1 MTWLFPHVWLWVLI
15 SALLGF
21 AITFYAML
29 GPTRGARSE
38 RAPRGPRRTKTPPA
52 AEPVGERARRRAAL
66 AQESRRTK
74 DDAAVDETADDA
86 ADDAADDLPDDLPD
100 DTVVADAADQKAPVA
115 SSGAPVAVAAD
126 SGGTR
131 RRRHYDVDDV
141 EVSNWEPGQTFTV
154 ARAERADQLE
164 PAEQSAGAPPSR
176 YAAVRPGDSTT
187 RSDEPPARRSAAPD
201 PAVALFGE
209 GAASANPD
217 GSAPEGYPVKA
228 SGRTMTFFP
237 AGSPS
242 HDEVAADVWFRD
254 EQSAAAAGFAH
265 WDADQR

>member
-52 AEPVGERARRRAAL
+52 DEPVGERARRRAAL

-74 DDAAVDETADDA
+74 DDAAADET

-100 DTVVADAADQKAPVA
+100 DTVVADAADQKAPVT

-141 EVSNWEPGQTFTV
+141 EVSSFGSRGRPSPLRGPSRLSGLISLSRPSSRRGHRRPGTPPH
-154 ARAERADQLE
+154 ARAT
-164 PAEQSAGAPPSR
+164 APPDPTN
-176 YAAVRPGDSTT
+176 RPPGG
-187 RSDEPPARRSAAPD
+187 RQHPARRSRSSARARRPRTPTAAP
-201 PAVALFGE
+201 PRAT
-209 GAASANPD
+209 
-217 GSAPEGYPVKA
+217 
-228 SGRTMTFFP
+228 R
-237 AGSPS
+237 
-242 HDEVAADVWFRD
+242 
-254 EQSAAAAGFAH
+254 
-265 WDADQR
+265 

>member
-38 RAPRGPRRTKTPPA
+38 RAPRGPRRRETLPA
-52 AEPVGERARRRAAL
+52 DEPVGERARRRAAL

-86 ADDAADDLPDDLPD
+86 ADD
-100 DTVVADAADQKAPVA
+100 TVVADAADQKAPVT

-126 SGGTR
+126 AGGTR

-141 EVSNWEPGQTFTV
+141 EVSTWEPGQTFTV
-154 ARAERADQLE
+154 ARAEQAERAEQ
-164 PAEQSAGAPPSR
+164 PEQSAGAPPSR
-176 YAAVRPGDSTT
+176 YAAARPGDSAT
-187 RSDEPPARRSAAPD
+187 RSDEPPARPSAAPD

-228 SGRTMTFFP
+228 SGRRMTFFP

-242 HDEVAADVWFRD
+242 YDEVAADVWFRD

>member
-21 AITFYAML
+21 AITLYAIL
-29 GPTRGARSE
+29 GPTRVTRSE
-38 RAPRGPRRTKTPPA
+38 RAPRGPRRTK
-52 AEPVGERARRRAAL
+52 
-66 AQESRRTK
+66 
-74 DDAAVDETADDA
+74 DDAAADETAADA
-86 ADDAADDLPDDLPD
+86 AD

-141 EVSNWEPGQTFTV
+141 EVSSWEPGQTFTV
-154 ARAERADQLE
+154 ARAEHAERADQPE
-164 PAEQSAGAPPSR
+164 RAEQSTGAAPSR
-176 YAAVRPGDSTT
+176 YVSARPGDSTT

-242 HDEVAADVWFRD
+242 YDEVAADVWFRD

>member
-52 AEPVGERARRRAAL
+52 DEPVGERARRRAAL

-86 ADDAADDLPDDLPD
+86 ADD
-100 DTVVADAADQKAPVA
+100 TVVADAADQKAPVA

-126 SGGTR
+126 AGGTR

-141 EVSNWEPGQTFTV
+141 EVSTWEPGQTFTV
-154 ARAERADQLE
+154 ARAEQAERAERADQ
-164 PAEQSAGAPPSR
+164 PEQSAGAPPSR
-176 YAAVRPGDSTT
+176 YAAVRPGDSAP
-187 RSDEPPARRSAAPD
+187 RSDEPPARPSAAPD

>member
-29 GPTRGARSE
+29 GPTRVARSE

-52 AEPVGERARRRAAL
+52 DEPVGERARRRAAL
-66 AQESRRTK
+66 AQKSRRTK
-74 DDAAVDETADDA
+74 DDAA
-86 ADDAADDLPDDLPD
+86 DDLPD

-126 SGGTR
+126 SGGSR
-131 RRRHYDVDDV
+131 RRRHYDIDDV
-141 EVSNWEPGQTFTV
+141 EVSSWEPGQTFTV
-154 ARAERADQLE
+154 ARAEQAERADQPE
-164 PAEQSAGAPPSR
+164 RAEQSAGAPPSR
-176 YAAVRPGDSTT
+176 YAAARPGDSAPRT
-187 RSDEPPARRSAAPD
+187 DEPPARRSAAPD

-242 HDEVAADVWFRD
+242 YDEVAADVWFRD

>member
-74 DDAAVDETADDA
+74 D
-86 ADDAADDLPDDLPD
+86 
-100 DTVVADAADQKAPVA
+100 
-115 SSGAPVAVAAD
+115 GAVAAD
-126 SGGTR
+126 SGGSR

-141 EVSNWEPGQTFTV
+141 EVSSWEPGQTFTV
-154 ARAERADQLE
+154 ARAERADQPE

-187 RSDEPPARRSAAPD
+187 RTDEPPARRSAAPD

-242 HDEVAADVWFRD
+242 YDEVAADVWFRD

>member
-52 AEPVGERARRRAAL
+52 DEPVGERARRRAAL

-86 ADDAADDLPDDLPD
+86 ADD
-100 DTVVADAADQKAPVA
+100 TVVADAADQKAPVA

-126 SGGTR
+126 AGGTR

-141 EVSNWEPGQTFTV
+141 EVSTWEPGQTFTV
-154 ARAERADQLE
+154 ARAEQAERAERADQ
-164 PAEQSAGAPPSR
+164 PEQSAGAPPSR
-176 YAAVRPGDSTT
+176 YAVRPGDSAP